1 MKISIWVL
9 LLSVC
14 VSADAATKIDPQQV
28 AFFEK
33 RVRPLLVKHC
43 YECHARDAAQIK
55 GGLLLDSHDGWVTGG
70 DGGAVIVPNHPERSR
85 LITAVRW
92 DDDLQMPPKNKL
104 TDAEVA
110 VLAGWIKM
118 GAPDPRHDTAP
129 PIDRIGID
137 VESGRDFWAFAPLNA
152 IEPPMT
158 KRQDWAADPID
169 RYVLAA
175 LEAKGLE
182 PVGDANRATLIRRV
196 SFDLIG
202 LPPTPAEID
211 AFVNDP
217 SPLSQAMESLVDRL
231 LASPRFGERWG
242 RHWLDLARYAESIGR
257 TRNYPFPVAWRYRDY
272 VIKSFNDDVPYDR
285 FIVEQLAGDLL
296 PYETDAQRD
305 RLRIATGFLA
315 LGSHDLNEN
324 NKAIFQMDVVDEMI
338 SVTTKSVLALTVGC
352 ARCHDHKFDPIAQR
366 DYYALAGIFKST
378 ALLNGYGN
386 KQGGGN
392 KLDTARFH
400 RLAASNTPAV
410 ETAILETD
418 RLVREIAGLKKKVNE
433 SRRKQNEI
441 KRDKAIDGDERK
453 QKIDQLKEHID
464 VMNREIKAANQQLS
478 KSRKRKTDAAV
489 ALAVMGV
496 RDAGAIA
503 DSRINIK
510 GDPLDLAESVER
522 GYLRV
527 LANEHA
533 PEIDDQFSGRL
544 ELAQWLTDP
553 NAPAG
558 ALSSRVL
565 VNRVWGHMFGRGLVR
580 TVDNFGKMG
589 ERPTHPALL
598 DYLADRFVADGW
610 SVKKLIRAI
619 ALSRTYRLR
628 AEHDERAITID
639 PDNTLL
645 WRASRRRLEA
655 EAIRDAVL
663 AVSGELKLDPPIA
676 SPVFSYNIGE
686 TGNVADPDAAGYS
699 HRGVYVP
706 LVRSKLPP
714 MYEVFDFPDPSEA
727 RGRRD
732 VTTVAPQAL
741 YFMNSP
747 FISKHA
753 ASAAKRVMAAEED
766 DVSRVRFAYRL
777 ALGREADAD
786 EIQRGASYVAGYETH
801 VAGWTRLM
809 HALFASAEFRYVN

>member
-1 MKISIWVL
+1 MGCL
-9 LLSVC
+9 LLVLSVGI
-14 VSADAATKIDPQQV
+14 SAQGATKIDPQQV

-43 YECHARDAAQIK
+43 YECHARDATKIK
-55 GGLLLDSHDGWVTGG
+55 GGLLLDSHDGWATGG
-70 DGGAVIVPNHPERSR
+70 DGGAVIVPGEPERSR

-92 DDDLQMPPKNKL
+92 GDDDLQMPPKNKL
-104 TDAEVA
+104 TNAEVA
-110 VLAGWIKM
+110 TLTQWIKM

-129 PIDRIGID
+129 PIERANID
-137 VESGRDFWAFAPLNA
+137 VVSGRDFWAFQPLNGQA
-152 IEPPMT
+152 PPAT
-158 KRQDWAADPID
+158 KRRGWATDPID

-182 PVGDANRATLIRRV
+182 PVGDADRVTLIRRV

-202 LPPTPAEID
+202 LPPTPDEVD

-217 SPLSQAMESLVDRL
+217 SPLPQAMEALVDRL

-272 VIKSFNDDVPYDR
+272 VIASFNADVPYDR
-285 FIVEQLAGDLL
+285 FITEQLAGDLL
-296 PYETDAQRD
+296 PYKTDAERD

-324 NKAIFQMDVVDEMI
+324 NKAVFQMDVVDEMI

-378 ALLNGYGN
+378 TLLNGYGN

-392 KLDTARFH
+392 KLDAGRFH
-400 RLAASNTPAV
+400 RLSSPTTTAA
-410 ETAILETD
+410 ETAQSETD
-418 RLVREIAGLKKKVNE
+418 RLTRQIAELKKKINE
-433 SRRKQNEI
+433 TRRKQNEVR
-441 KRDKAIDGDERK
+441 RDKSVDGDERK
-453 QKIDQLKEHID
+453 RLVQELSDQINA
-464 VMNREIKAANQQLS
+464 MNKGIKVANQELG
-478 KSRKRKTDAAV
+478 KSRKRKTDAAI

-496 RDAGAIA
+496 RDGSTIA
-503 DSRINIK
+503 DCRINIK
-510 GDPLDLAESVER
+510 GDPQDLAESVTR

-527 LANEHA
+527 LESEN
-533 PEIDDQFSGRL
+533 PPQIDDQFSGRL

-553 NAPAG
+553 NVPAG
-558 ALSSRVL
+558 ALSSRVV

-589 ERPTHPALL
+589 DHPTHPALL
-598 DYLADRFVADGW
+598 EHLAERFVTDGW
-610 SVKKLIRAI
+610 SMKKLIRTV
-619 ALSRTYRLR
+619 ALSRTYRLS
-628 AEHDERAITID
+628 AVHNERGMAVD

-663 AVSGELKLDPPIA
+663 AVSGHLKIEPPIA
-676 SPVFSYNIGE
+676 SPVFRYNIGE
-686 TGNVADPDAAGYS
+686 TGNVADPDVSGYA

-753 ASAAKRVMAAEED
+753 GFAAKRVMETKAD
-766 DVSRVRFAYRL
+766 DVSRVRFAYRI
-777 ALGREADAD
+777 ALGREPDAD
-786 EIQRGASYVAGYETH
+786 ESQRGASFVAQYETPS
-801 VAGWTRLM
+801 VGWTRLM